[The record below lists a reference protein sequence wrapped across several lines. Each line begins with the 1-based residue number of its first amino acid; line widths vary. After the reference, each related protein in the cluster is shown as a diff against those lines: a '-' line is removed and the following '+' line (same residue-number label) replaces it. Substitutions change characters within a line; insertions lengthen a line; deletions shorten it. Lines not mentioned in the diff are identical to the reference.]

1 MHRCLVYWC
10 HIIFYAYVAGLAA
23 IYMVEHW
30 ERPRLVKVGSNLY
43 YNILLCYS
51 KHLYKPERRE

>member
-1 MHRCLVYWC
+1 MV
-10 HIIFYAYVAGLAA
+10 GLAA

-30 ERPRLVKVGSNLY
+30 ERPRLVIVGSNLY
-43 YNILLCYS
+43 CNILLSYS

>member
-10 HIIFYAYVAGLAA
+10 HIIFYAYV
-23 IYMVEHW
+23 VEHL
-30 ERPRLVKVGSNLY
+30 ERPRLVIVRSNLY
-43 YNILLCYS
+43 CNILLCYS